1 MDRPTA
7 RVRRQAGLT
16 LIELLVVLIIASL
29 LGAIAIMRMNT
40 RADNTL
46 WFQANKLARDIRH
59 LQVLSATY
67 GKSIQMTVS
76 TTGYTVACVASLPC
90 NSTVLIDPVTGDDF
104 STTFQNGVA
113 AGGGA
118 TIVFDNQGRPLASL
132 GGALAS
138 AATSITLN
146 ATTVSSV
153 IAVAPNT
160 GFVSVTP

>member
-1 MDRPTA
+1 MIDM
-7 RVRRQAGLT
+7 
-16 LIELLVVLIIASL
+16 LVVI
-29 LGAIAIMRMNT
+29 AIAAVVGTYAMSRMNT

-46 WFQANKLARDIRH
+46 WFQAHKLGRDIRH
-59 LQVLSATY
+59 VQVLSATY

-76 TTGYTVACVASLPC
+76 TTGYSVACVASLPC

-113 AGGGA
+113 AGGAG

-138 AATSITLN
+138 TATSITLN

-160 GFVSVTP
+160 GFVTVTP